1 MDDFMSGAGGGDKLP
16 AYKFENIGDTI
27 SGVVTDVTKLED
39 RTPDGTAKTWP
50 NGDPMHVWVFTMDT
64 TGNGTGDTVLWVRG
78 NMVTAI
84 RQALADAGL
93 KPSDRPKL
101 TVKHHAVG
109 EPKSKG
115 YAPPKLYKAKA
126 EASPKPSV
134 ELDDF

>member
-1 MDDFMSGAGGGDKLP
+1 MDDFMSGNGGGDKLP
-16 AYKFENIGDTI
+16 AYKFEAIGDTI

-126 EASPKPSV
+126 EASPKPTV

>member
-1 MDDFMSGAGGGDKLP
+1 MDDFMSGNGGGDKLP
-16 AYKFENIGDTI
+16 AHKFDSIGDTI
-27 SGVVTDVTKLED
+27 SGTVTDVTKLED

-115 YAPPKLYKAKA
+115 YAPPKLFKAKA
-126 EASPKPSV
+126 EPSPKPTV